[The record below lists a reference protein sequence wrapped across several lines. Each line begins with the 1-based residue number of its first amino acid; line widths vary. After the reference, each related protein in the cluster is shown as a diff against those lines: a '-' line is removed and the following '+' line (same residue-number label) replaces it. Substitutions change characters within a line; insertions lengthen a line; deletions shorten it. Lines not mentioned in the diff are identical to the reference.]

1 MQSKKTTR
9 SNTKTTTKDNEKTII
24 EADEMTSVATR
35 ERKETSKKPSKT
47 KKTQASANTIS
58 ENTVSEQQAS
68 TQIQSE
74 AVSSSNNPSQ
84 NINKPAQ
91 GLEVAQTGSESRHMY
106 FTEKDLN
113 RILENLD
120 ALRSDVYPTP
130 ESQQDEEYVDPSFPS
145 VCLIGLGRCG
155 SNIALDVASLVHN
168 ARNYYLN
175 EFRNEQLKANEK
187 DNQPLRWLQRSFK
200 LQQKAVVKP
209 VFLIEPLVM
218 LGDLDKDIE
227 GRIRFSS
234 KGFHSDFLKE
244 YNKLKIMDLSE
255 VHAGGAGNAPIL
267 GQYLAKIILNKET
280 ENFSNADWKFIHS
293 YLIDSCGI
301 KANQSRLYFYI
312 FSAGGGTGSGMA
324 SEFGLAQQYSYMSKT
339 FDTRV
344 EKDALPN
351 KQSFVFEPIFTS
363 GICILPNITNQN
375 IEMSEALHI
384 NAGRLLCKYL
394 SEEWNF
400 SYNIENDDGSSEN
413 VMKRIRPWNAMMLIS
428 NDIMRY
434 AEQSDTQG
442 NTQYIDVNSMEKH
455 ANQYIS
461 QQIFNI
467 LTAQAVTTDY
477 DKNYFK
483 RAGIDIGETIRL
495 DANDLF
501 MSLAGP
507 VAIAYAESEVAESEK
522 LEPSQS
528 QLDIDDLFFRSI
540 DLPHFNK
547 QTQAIEGISL
557 LPIESN
563 AYRKAL
569 QEYKDSGYSSSNL
582 SELHFFKNC
591 SSVVSIVSLPKDYK
605 LSYLDLNKLKS
616 HLNSL
621 FPNTTL
627 KRYALVIG
635 ASANLSLTTL
645 VAKSPCLSD
654 DFLTLIVAYIKRC
667 FAKDNYRFDDSID
680 KGIIDFIKAEH
691 FDESKL
697 DEMLHENENPAKI
710 LDTNWYAIK
719 PMYEKKY
726 RELIGD
732 QEKFTSINDIRLTLD
747 SVKKAIHYLREIYR
761 HRISKT
767 KIISLSSPSVSLR
780 ETTEPKVEDKK
791 VDK

>member
-1 MQSKKTTR
+1 MQSKKSQTR
-9 SNTKTTTKDNEKTII
+9 PLGPTPRSARAKQTPEPVEASDDFDVIVKEPQSELILKDKHSNT
-24 EADEMTSVATR
+24 
-35 ERKETSKKPSKT
+35 PY
-47 KKTQASANTIS
+47 
-58 ENTVSEQQAS
+58 
-68 TQIQSE
+68 
-74 AVSSSNNPSQ
+74 
-84 NINKPAQ
+84 
-91 GLEVAQTGSESRHMY
+91 MY
-106 FTEKDLN
+106 FTEKDLS
-113 RILENLD
+113 RILKNLD
-120 ALRSDVYPTP
+120 VLRSEVYPS
-130 ESQQDEEYVDPSFPS
+130 EQSQEEGERKLPNFPS

-168 ARNYYLN
+168 ARNFYLT
-175 EFRNEQLKANEK
+175 EFNHEQKQAKEK
-187 DNQPLRWLQRSFK
+187 ETRPVKWIQRSLK
-200 LQQKAVVKP
+200 LQQKKTVKP

-234 KGFHSDFLKE
+234 KGIDNDFLRE

-267 GQYLAKIILNKET
+267 GQYLAKIILNKDT
-280 ENFSNADWKFIHS
+280 EHFNNSDWKFIHS

-339 FDTRV
+339 FDTRP
-344 EKDALPN
+344 EKELASQN
-351 KQSFVFEPIFTS
+351 QSFVFEPIFTS
-363 GICILPNITNQN
+363 GICILPNITDQGV
-375 IEMSEALHI
+375 EMSEALHI

-400 SYNIENDDGSSEN
+400 SYNMDNEDSTSEN
-413 VMKRIRPWNAMMLIS
+413 VMRRIRPWNSMMLIS

-434 AEQSDTQG
+434 AEQNDSDGGIQH
-442 NTQYIDVNSMEKH
+442 IDVNAMEKH

-477 DKNYFK
+477 DENYFR

-507 VAIAYAESEVAESEK
+507 VAIAYAESVVADGNQPSENK
-522 LEPSQS
+522 LKLSGSEQLI
-528 QLDIDDLFFRSI
+528 LDIDDLFYRSI
-540 DLPHFNK
+540 DLPHYNK
-547 QTQAIEGISL
+547 QTQAIEGVSL
-557 LPIESN
+557 LPVESER
-563 AYRKAL
+563 YRESL
-569 QEYKDSGYSSSNL
+569 RQYKDSNYNAKHL

-591 SSVVSIVSLPKDYK
+591 SSVVSIISLPKDYK
-605 LSYLDLNKLKS
+605 LSYMDLNKLKM

-645 VAKSPCLSD
+645 IAKSPCLSD

-667 FAKDNYRFDDSID
+667 FAKGDHRFDDSLD
-680 KGIIDFIKAEH
+680 KAIIEFIRAPV

-697 DEMLHENENPAKI
+697 DAMLVENENPAKI

-726 RELIGD
+726 RELIQD
-732 QEKFTSINDIRLTLD
+732 SKKFTSINDIRLTLD
-747 SVKKAIHYLREIYR
+747 CVKKSIHYLREIYR
-761 HRISKT
+761 HKISKT
-767 KIISLSSPSVSLR
+767 KIISLNDNFSFS
-780 ETTEPKVEDKK
+780 
-791 VDK
+791 

>member
-1 MQSKKTTR
+1 MQNKKTANV
-9 SNTKTTTKDNEKTII
+9 SNKAVTKSGTSFVQNNESS
-24 EADEMTSVATR
+24 DDYDVVV
-35 ERKETSKKPSKT
+35 TSKRKLTPENVES
-47 KKTQASANTIS
+47 S
-58 ENTVSEQQAS
+58 ELADKSIYS
-68 TQIQSE
+68 
-74 AVSSSNNPSQ
+74 
-84 NINKPAQ
+84 
-91 GLEVAQTGSESRHMY
+91 Y
-106 FTEKDLN
+106 FTEKDVSQILKN
-113 RILENLD
+113 LDNLRQDVFPHPVELEN
-120 ALRSDVYPTP
+120 TP
-130 ESQQDEEYVDPSFPS
+130 ITDPDFPS

-155 SNIALDVASLVHN
+155 SNIALDVACLVHN
-168 ARNYYLN
+168 ARNFYMDD
-175 EFRNEQLKANEK
+175 FRNEQIKSREQ
-187 DNQPLRWLQRSFK
+187 DNKPIKWIQRS
-200 LQQKAVVKP
+200 LNINQNEMVKP
-209 VFLIEPLVM
+209 LFLIEPLVM

-234 KGFHSDFLKE
+234 KGFDNNFLKD

-267 GQYLAKIILNKET
+267 GQYLAKIILNKNT
-280 ENFSNADWKFIHS
+280 NQFTNSDWKFIHS

-324 SEFGLAQQYSYMSKT
+324 SEFGLAQQYAYMSKT
-339 FDTRV
+339 FDV
-344 EKDALPN
+344 KSEKELASHN
-351 KQSFVFEPIFTS
+351 QSFVFEPIFTS
-363 GICILPNITNQN
+363 GICILPNISDQHLE
-375 IEMSEALHI
+375 ISEALHI

-400 SYNIENDDGSSEN
+400 SYSVDNENASESN
-413 VMKRIRPWNAMMLIS
+413 MIQRIRPWNAMMLIS

-434 AEQSDTQG
+434 AEQNDTEG
-442 NTQYIDVNSMEKH
+442 GIQYIDVNSMEKH

-477 DKNYFK
+477 DENYFR

-507 VAIAYAESEVAESEK
+507 VAIAYAESVVQTNGDKGDTKLFSSEESA
-522 LEPSQS
+522 
-528 QLDIDDLFFRSI
+528 LDIDDLFFRSI

-557 LPIESN
+557 LPIESSQ
-563 AYRKAL
+563 YREVL
-569 QEYKDSGYSSSNL
+569 ERYKNSGYDAKHL
-582 SELHFFKNC
+582 KELHFFKNC
-591 SSVVSIVSLPKDYK
+591 SSIVSIVSLPKDYK
-605 LSYLDLNKLKS
+605 LSYMDLNKLKM
-616 HLNSL
+616 HLNNL

-645 VAKSPCLSD
+645 IAKSPCLSD

-667 FAKDNYRFDDSID
+667 FAKDNVRFDDTLD
-680 KGIIDFIKAEH
+680 KAIIDLIKADV
-691 FDESKL
+691 FDESIL
-697 DEMLHENENPAKI
+697 DTMLLDHENPAKI

-726 RELIGD
+726 RELIHD
-732 QEKFTSINDIRLTLD
+732 NKHFTSINDIRLTID
-747 SVKKAIHYLREIYR
+747 SVKNAIMYLREIYR

-767 KIISLSSPSVSLR
+767 KVITLSEQLN
-780 ETTEPKVEDKK
+780 KK
-791 VDK
+791 TKKTKE

>member
-1 MQSKKTTR
+1 MQKDDKQKNEVQEKVAPTIGEAPDKTLVDGSDIGAVLDDIPTFGTQISEAKVIQPKATQAKVSKRQISKPKAAKPQVRKTTASKER
-9 SNTKTTTKDNEKTII
+9 AKRTKVAETALLEPALDNT
-24 EADEMTSVATR
+24 
-35 ERKETSKKPSKT
+35 
-47 KKTQASANTIS
+47 Q
-58 ENTVSEQQAS
+58 
-68 TQIQSE
+68 
-74 AVSSSNNPSQ
+74 
-84 NINKPAQ
+84 
-91 GLEVAQTGSESRHMY
+91 MY
-106 FTEKDLN
+106 FTETDLN
-113 RILENLD
+113 RILNNLD
-120 ALRSDVYPTP
+120 ALRSEVYPM
-130 ESQQDEEYVDPSFPS
+130 SQYTNEETQELPNFPS

-168 ARNYYLN
+168 ARNFYLD
-175 EFRNEQLKANEK
+175 EFNTELREAKEK
-187 DNQPLRWLQRSFK
+187 DTKSFRWIKKSLNIKSDN
-200 LQQKAVVKP
+200 AVKP

-218 LGDLDKDIE
+218 LGDLDKDIA
-227 GRIRFSS
+227 GRIHFSS
-234 KGFHSDFLKE
+234 KGSNSDFLKE

-267 GQYLAKIILNKET
+267 GQYLAKIILNKDT
-280 ENFSNADWKFIHS
+280 DHFSNEDWKFVHS

-339 FDTRV
+339 FEVKAEGEYDSQ
-344 EKDALPN
+344 N
-351 KQSFVFEPIFTS
+351 QSFVFEPIFTS
-363 GICILPNITNQN
+363 GICILPNITDRSV
-375 IEMSEALHI
+375 EMSEALHI

-400 SYNIENDDGSSEN
+400 SYNVDNEDSSSEN
-413 VMKRIRPWNAMMLIS
+413 VMRRMRPWNAMMLIS

-434 AEQSDTQG
+434 AEENDSDGGIQH
-442 NTQYIDVNSMEKH
+442 IDVNSMERH

-477 DKNYFK
+477 DENYFR

-507 VAIAYAESEVAESEK
+507 VAIAYAESVVTQPTTIGIKDKE
-522 LEPSQS
+522 LE
-528 QLDIDDLFFRSI
+528 IDDLFFRSI
-540 DLPHFNK
+540 DLPHFNQ

-557 LPIESN
+557 LPIESER
-563 AYRKAL
+563 YKEAL
-569 QEYKDSGYSSSNL
+569 KLYKESNYDAKHL
-582 SELHFFKNC
+582 KNLHFFNNC

-605 LSYLDLNKLKS
+605 LSYMDLNRLKM
-616 HLNSL
+616 HLNAL

-645 VAKSPCLSD
+645 IAKSPCLSD

-667 FAKDNYRFDDSID
+667 FAKDNYRFDDTLD
-680 KGIIDFIKAEH
+680 KAIVEFIQADE
-691 FDESKL
+691 FDEAKL
-697 DEMLHENENPAKI
+697 EAMLIDHENPAKI

-726 RELIGD
+726 RELIRD
-732 QEKFTSINDIRLTLD
+732 NDKFTSINDIRLTID
-747 SVKKAIHYLREIYR
+747 CVKKSIHYLREIYR

-767 KIISLSSPSVSLR
+767 KVITLNDTSSVKVSLS
-780 ETTEPKVEDKK
+780 DKK
-791 VDK
+791 

>member
-1 MQSKKTTR
+1 MKKNKN
-9 SNTKTTTKDNEKTII
+9 SD
-24 EADEMTSVATR
+24 S
-35 ERKETSKKPSKT
+35 
-47 KKTQASANTIS
+47 
-58 ENTVSEQQAS
+58 TVSEPRIVTAPV
-68 TQIQSE
+68 E
-74 AVSSSNNPSQ
+74 ATEESSGIP
-84 NINKPAQ
+84 PALLPGGEQ
-91 GLEVAQTGSESRHMY
+91 YLY
-106 FTEKDLN
+106 FTERDID

-120 ALRSDVYPTP
+120 GLRDRVFPRLHGDEAGEP
-130 ESQQDEEYVDPSFPS
+130 RNSQHFPS

-155 SNIALDVASLVHN
+155 SNIALDVASLVYN
-168 ARNYYLN
+168 ARKFYLN
-175 EFRNEQLKANEK
+175 EFSNVSKDKAEQRPTSWIRNN
-187 DNQPLRWLQRSFK
+187 LRLSGGRGT
-200 LQQKAVVKP
+200 KP

-227 GRIRFSS
+227 GRIRFSRKAESNGFLSDYS
-234 KGFHSDFLKE
+234 KM
-244 YNKLKIMDLSE
+244 KIMDLSE

-267 GQYLAKIILNKET
+267 GQYLAKIILNKDT
-280 ENFSNADWKFIHS
+280 QRFSNADWKFIHS

-324 SEFGLAQQYSYMSKT
+324 SEFGLAQQFSYMSKT
-339 FDTRV
+339 FETKENEEED
-344 EKDALPN
+344 N
-351 KQSFVFEPIFTS
+351 HSFVFEPIFTS
-363 GICILPNITNQN
+363 GMCILPSISDQR

-394 SEEWNF
+394 AEEWDF
-400 SYNIENDDGSSEN
+400 SYNFDSEETGEES
-413 VMKRIRPWNAMMLIS
+413 VMRRIRPWNAMMLIS

-434 AEQSDTQG
+434 AEESDGG
-442 NTQYIDVNSMEKH
+442 NVQNIDVNAMERH

-477 DKNYFK
+477 DQNYFR

-507 VAIAYAESEVAESEK
+507 VAVAYAESVVAEQAAPAPTDKFKVFEK
-522 LEPSQS
+522 EQPKLN
-528 QLDIDDLFFRSI
+528 IDDLFFRSI

-547 QTQAIEGISL
+547 ATQAIEGISL
-557 LPIESN
+557 LPIEAKRYRAALEQYKKSN
-563 AYRKAL
+563 YDASAL
-569 QEYKDSGYSSSNL
+569 SD
-582 SELHFFKNC
+582 LHFFKNC

-605 LSYLDLNKLKS
+605 LSYMDLNRLKT

-645 VAKSPCLSD
+645 IVKSPCLSD
-654 DFLTLIVAYIKRC
+654 DFLTLIVAFIKRC
-667 FAKDNYRFDDSID
+667 FARDQYRYDESLDNAML
-680 KGIIDFIKAEH
+680 DFIVSED
-691 FDESKL
+691 FDEARI
-697 DEMLHENENPAKI
+697 EAMLNEYENPAKI

-726 RELIGD
+726 RELIHD
-732 QEKFTSINDIRLTLD
+732 QDKFVSINDIRLSRE
-747 SVKKAIHYLREIYR
+747 SVKKAVKYLREIYR
-761 HRISKT
+761 HRVGKT
-767 KIISLSSPSVSLR
+767 RVISLNDYDGS
-780 ETTEPKVEDKK
+780 KVCSGAAATKRLCTR
-791 VDK
+791 